1 MEALSRQK
9 DRDDLVD
16 DSSGSDGAAHDVTIL
31 AECTGQGRDCNAGQD
46 QRNTRVRHEGQ
57 SQIFAYGYRCM
68 GKMCADGRATDLSHS
83 MVKDPDAT
91 VAILEELLSGE
102 IFRQIIAQQDHTEP

>member
-1 MEALSRQK
+1 SRFYAPGM
-9 DRDDLVD
+9 
-16 DSSGSDGAAHDVTIL
+16 SGVLLDWMKNG
-31 AECTGQGRDCNAGQD
+31 
-46 QRNTRVRHEGQ
+46 
-57 SQIFAYGYRCM
+57 
-68 GKMCADGRATDLSHS
+68 